1 MAWTKAVLLLVPI
14 VIVACAQP
22 SLTDAV
28 VANTGTA
35 RSSDGYEA
43 SVAAAEA
50 GGYSIIINDQKH
62 AFVRVQSRTSLG
74 SDPSQ
79 RVYLDLKAWKGAVD
93 VNVTVPRG
101 FKLDEVRLGRVLG
114 ERREL
119 AWAVAT
125 RARLIAGEP
134 LSGSGVGLDGNA
146 YYPTWGKTMSS
157 GSSTTLP

>member
-1 MAWTKAVLLLVPI
+1 MLVSI
-14 VIVACAQP
+14 VTVACARP
-22 SLTDAV
+22 ALTDAV

-50 GGYSIIINDQKH
+50 GGYFIIINDEKH

-74 SDPSQ
+74 ADPSQ
-79 RVYLDLKAWKGAVD
+79 SVYLDLKAWKGAVD
-93 VNVTVPRG
+93 VNITVPRG
-101 FKLDEVRLGRVLG
+101 LTLDEARLGRVLG

-134 LSGSGVGLDGNA
+134 LSGSGSLDGNA
-146 YYPTWGKTMSS
+146 YYPAWGKSMSS
-157 GSSTTLP
+157 GSSTMVP